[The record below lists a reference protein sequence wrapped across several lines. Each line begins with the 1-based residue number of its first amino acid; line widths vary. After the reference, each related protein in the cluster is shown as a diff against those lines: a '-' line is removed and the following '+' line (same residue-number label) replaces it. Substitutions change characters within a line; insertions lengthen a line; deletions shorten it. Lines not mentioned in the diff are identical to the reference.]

1 MKWNKCF
8 YCDGI
13 ASWQNDFS
21 LDDVG
26 YFREDDNEDV
36 DDLLADKANS
46 TDIIDAY
53 TKTEVDG
60 LLTAKVDTANIV
72 TALSSSS
79 TDAQI
84 PSAKTVFDAIES
96 VSGGVP
102 VDVYSK
108 TDVDDLLA
116 NKADSTEI
124 DDLKSTVVNGK
135 TSVANAI
142 NDKLGTTLSNQTSF
156 ADMAYYIN
164 SMPMITLTDVTY
176 QGGSRPKDIQITDCR
191 VLVGSCNDSKD
202 FLITCSGGPT
212 SARAKIVRVNWE
224 SSESYDNNDTV
235 YAGYITFDLSSKISV
250 KDQRVFAIIF
260 SQPVTFTITGNNTY
274 SSVVKI
280 L

>member
-1 MKWNKCF
+1 MGKIILNDIE
-8 YCDGI
+8 YGI
-13 ASWQNDFS
+13 
-21 LDDVG
+21 G
-26 YFREDDNEDV
+26 TP
-36 DDLLADKANS
+36 NS
-46 TDIIDAY
+46 SN
-53 TKTEVDG
+53 
-60 LLTAKVDTANIV
+60 VDTTNLVKKDSIV
-72 TALSSSS
+72 TVIDENV
-79 TDAQI
+79 TDEQV
-84 PSAKTVFDAIES
+84 PSAKAVHTAIQN

-102 VDVYSK
+102 TDVYSK

-142 NDKLGTTLSNQTSF
+142 NDKLGTTLSNQTTF

-164 SMPMITLTDVTY
+164 SMPMITSTDVTY

-212 SARAKIVRVNWE
+212 SARAKVVQVNWE

-235 YAGYITFDLSSKISV
+235 YAYYTTFDLSSKISV
-250 KDQRVFAIIF
+250 KDQRVFGIIF